1 MGCKLFDLSGKTA
14 VITGA
19 GGVLAGALTGYL
31 AAEGVKIAALDLR
44 EDAIEP
50 RAGVTPYKCN
60 VLDEENLAQVYD
72 SVMEKFGRV
81 DILINGA
88 GGNMPGATIA
98 PDQTIFDL
106 KSSDYSKVLDLNLKG
121 TLLPTL
127 TFARAMKEQKY
138 GVIINFSSMAAT
150 QPLTRV
156 VGYGNAKAAIDN
168 LTRFLAVEMATKF
181 SPKIRVNAI
190 APGFFATNQNRTLLT
205 TPDGGYTPRGESVI
219 NKTPQRRFGNP
230 EEIFGCI
237 HYLISDAAEF
247 VTGTIIPVDG
257 GFSAFSGV

>member
-127 TFARAMKEQKY
+127 TFAKAMKEQKY
-138 GVIINFSSMAAT
+138 GMV
-150 QPLTRV
+150 
-156 VGYGNAKAAIDN
+156 
-168 LTRFLAVEMATKF
+168 
-181 SPKIRVNAI
+181 KI
-190 APGFFATNQNRTLLT
+190 
-205 TPDGGYTPRGESVI
+205 Y
-219 NKTPQRRFGNP
+219 
-230 EEIFGCI
+230 
-237 HYLISDAAEF
+237 
-247 VTGTIIPVDG
+247 
-257 GFSAFSGV
+257 

>member
-1 MGCKLFDLSGKTA
+1 MGCKLFDLSGRTA

-72 SVMEKFGRV
+72 SVLEKFGRV

-127 TFARAMKEQKY
+127 TFAKAMKEQKY

-168 LTRFLAVEMATKF
+168 LTRFLAV
-181 SPKIRVNAI
+181 
-190 APGFFATNQNRTLLT
+190 GDRT
-205 TPDGGYTPRGESVI
+205 R
-219 NKTPQRRFGNP
+219 
-230 EEIFGCI
+230 IFR
-237 HYLISDAAEF
+237 HQSEPHTAHH
-247 VTGTIIPVDG
+247 
-257 GFSAFSGV
+257 SGRWLHTAW